1 MEKMLNLSHLLFTLI
16 NLDLK
21 KEKGWTRNQLSLHIL
36 KVRDKLWV
44 NKVSMIRV
52 KWEVKDKV
60 WDLDIKVKVKV
71 IVEEIMMKTKMM
83 IKKKS
88 QWMK

>member
-44 NKVSMIRV
+44 NKVSMIKV